1 MHILAGDIGGTNT
14 RLIFAEVSEGDQRI
28 VAEKSYL
35 SSQYSGLIEL
45 VNIFLSEYG
54 ITKNIGAACFA
65 VAGPVEYGVASI
77 TNLPWVIRE
86 QYLVETL
93 KIPRVKLINDF
104 SAAAYGISTL
114 HDNDMLTLQ
123 QGTGIN
129 KELLNRDGVVI
140 GAGTGFGAAHISKR
154 NNHYHIYSSE
164 AGHVGFAPENA
175 LQCQLLSW
183 LQINHSHVSLEML
196 LSGKGL
202 LTIYHFLNEVIGMQE
217 SFKTH
222 EAMQKNDPAQIISE
236 NALLQDDGLCQ
247 KTMDMFIDI
256 YGAAASN
263 VALHYYP
270 VDELYIAGGIAPK
283 IKTKIMEPRFI
294 DAFLNKGVMTKNMK
308 KITIKLIVQD
318 KVGLYGALL
327 NARHLL

>member
-14 RLIFAEVSEGDQRI
+14 RLIFAEVAEGEQRV

-45 VNIFLSEYG
+45 INIFLSEYA
-54 ITKNIGAACFA
+54 ITKKIDAACFA
-65 VAGPVEYGVASI
+65 VAGPVEYGIASI

-86 QYLVETL
+86 QQLVETL
-93 KIPRVKLINDF
+93 KTPGVKLINDF
-104 SAAAYGISTL
+104 AAAAHGISTL
-114 HDNDMLTLQ
+114 HDNDTLTLQ
-123 QGTGIN
+123 QGTKIN
-129 KELLNRDGVVI
+129 KKLPNRDVVVI
-140 GAGTGFGAAHISKR
+140 GAGTGFGVAHIIKR
-154 NNHYHIYSSE
+154 NNHDHIHSSE
-164 AGHVGFAPENA
+164 AGHVGFAPGNA
-175 LQCQLLSW
+175 LQSQLLSW

-202 LTIYHFLNEVIGMQE
+202 LTIYHFLHEVTGMHE

-222 EAMQKNDPAQIISE
+222 EAMQKNDPAQVISE
-236 NALLQDDGLCQ
+236 NALLESDALCQ
-247 KTMDMFIDI
+247 KTLDMFIDI

-283 IKTKIMEPRFI
+283 IKTRMMEPRFI
-294 DAFLNKGVMTKNMK
+294 DAFLNKGVMTSNMK

-327 NARHLL
+327 NARDLL